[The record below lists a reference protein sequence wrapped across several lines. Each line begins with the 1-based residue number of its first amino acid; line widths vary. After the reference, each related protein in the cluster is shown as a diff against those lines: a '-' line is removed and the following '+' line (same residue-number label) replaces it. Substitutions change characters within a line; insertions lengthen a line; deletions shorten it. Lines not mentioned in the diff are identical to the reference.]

1 MWPGFDPSIMKD
13 LATIREMVS
22 RQHQTPTREWP
33 LIHVDEHNALLVLRE
48 WPDGV
53 VTAYTIDD
61 DTRA

>member
-1 MWPGFDPSIMKD
+1 MWPGFDPSMLKD

-33 LIHVDEHNALLVLRE
+33 LIHVDEHKLLFVLRE
-48 WPDGV
+48 WPDGA
-53 VTAYTIDD
+53 VTAYTVDD

>member
-22 RQHQTPTREWP
+22 RQHQTPTKEWP
-33 LIHVDEHNALLVLRE
+33 LVHVEEHGVVFVLRE

-53 VTAYTIDD
+53 VTAYTV
-61 DTRA
+61 DTPRD